1 MHRTPLTLA
10 TAGFAGVLALSAAP
24 LAGAQ
29 DLPAEVTDSFGA
41 TYFLN
46 EAGDHYVRDASQVS
60 VPYAQLTASE
70 QERAVDVTRAAIAGL
85 IDAPAD
91 APADAAPQSEPAADP
106 AGDEVDATAPAPQ
119 GDVPATPIPE
129 GDGKPGEKVLDA
141 DAVDP
146 NSPHPVQGG
155 LVALPSVL
163 SVDGETFYLNADGA
177 TYVNDLARVAEAPT
191 PEEVQASAK
200 LVADNAGAIR
210 EQGLEEARAGGG
222 DAQVAGAADAE
233 GAAAPAVE
241 VQQQAA
247 PVTADAVNAAETTQV
262 RGMAAETGS
271 NTVMR
276 ALVASALGAAV
287 FFVGRRYLI

>member
-10 TAGFAGVLALSAAP
+10 AAGFAGALALSAAP

-29 DLPAEVTDSFGA
+29 NLPAEVQDAFGA

-46 EAGDHYVRDASQVS
+46 EAGDYYVADAAQVA
-60 VPYAQLTASE
+60 VPYAQLSAAD

-91 APADAAPQSEPAADP
+91 ASASAE
-106 AGDEVDATAPAPQ
+106 APAEAPK
-119 GDVPATPIPE
+119 GDAVATPVKPE
-129 GDGKPGEKVLDA
+129 GDGTPNEKVLDA

-146 NSPHPVQGG
+146 NNPAPVQGG

-163 SVDGETFYLNADGA
+163 SVNGETFYLNADGA
-177 TYVNDLARVAEAPT
+177 TYVNDIARVADTPT
-191 PEEVQASAK
+191 PEEVEASAK
-200 LVADNAGAIR
+200 LVAEHSGEVR
-210 EQGLEEARAGGG
+210 EQGLEEARAGGK
-222 DAQVAGAADAE
+222 DVEAAPEAS
-233 GAAAPAVE
+233 AAPAVE

-247 PVTADAVNAAETTQV
+247 PAPAGAAVEGVQA

-271 NTVMR
+271 NTFLR
-276 ALVASALGAAV
+276 ALVALVIASGLGAAV
-287 FFVGRRYLI
+287 FLVGRRYLI